1 MCLLVTFQYA
11 KYVIFQYENNWRWKV
26 YGRQLPIAFG
36 FGKEQVALLVCYFRY
51 PCYILC
57 NISMY
62 DYMQGDQT
70 TDVSKTN
77 TAFPYIINFCNL
89 TQVRNS
95 TGYVR
100 SIRRVQQ
107 APYPLIKV
115 QPEELQSVVA
125 GILIAT

>member
-1 MCLLVTFQYA
+1 
-11 KYVIFQYENNWRWKV
+11 
-26 YGRQLPIAFG
+26 
-36 FGKEQVALLVCYFRY
+36 
-51 PCYILC
+51 
-57 NISMY
+57 
-62 DYMQGDQT
+62 MQGDQT

-77 TAFPYIINFCNL
+77 PAFPYIINFCNL
-89 TQVRNS
+89 TQVRNN

-125 GILIAT
+125 GILIAIWWKCLFLTRPNFCSSYFAVFSLVVLAVTKIIWCYW

>member
-1 MCLLVTFQYA
+1 M
-11 KYVIFQYENNWRWKV
+11 
-26 YGRQLPIAFG
+26 P
-36 FGKEQVALLVCYFRY
+36 LLVCYFRY

-125 GILIAT
+125 GILVVSLLNQS

>member
-1 MCLLVTFQYA
+1 
-11 KYVIFQYENNWRWKV
+11 
-26 YGRQLPIAFG
+26 
-36 FGKEQVALLVCYFRY
+36 
-51 PCYILC
+51 
-57 NISMY
+57 MY

-125 GILIAT
+125 GILVVSLLNQS